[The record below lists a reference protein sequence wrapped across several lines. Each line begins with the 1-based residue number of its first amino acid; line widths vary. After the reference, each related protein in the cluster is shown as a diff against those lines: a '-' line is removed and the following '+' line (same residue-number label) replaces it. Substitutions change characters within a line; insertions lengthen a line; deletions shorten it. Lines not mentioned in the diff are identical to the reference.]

1 MEEVYAKMGF
11 PGCLGKRFLHCRDTS
26 YSFKHDEF
34 LIMMIDTGSV
44 DGVHV
49 HWARCPF
56 KLQARHKGAKG
67 VPTRFHSVHR
77 CFVLR
82 FVLRSNLTSELSD
95 TTRSFNVT
103 VDHRRF
109 VQHISATLN
118 DKTTVRTVRYD
129 SHVTAVQRG
138 LFKDFCFKVIL
149 FYHLFPVVM
158 SHYLLSLYSL
168 FQTEHIPGVLTSIL
182 GDQ

>member
-1 MEEVYAKMGF
+1 M
-11 PGCLGKRFLHCRDTS
+11 
-26 YSFKHDEF
+26 
-34 LIMMIDTGSV
+34 
-44 DGVHV
+44 
-49 HWARCPF
+49 
-56 KLQARHKGAKG
+56 
-67 VPTRFHSVHR
+67 
-77 CFVLR
+77 LR

-103 VDHRRF
+103 VDHRRL
-109 VQHISATLN
+109 VQHISASKAGTLN
-118 DKTTVRTVRYD
+118 DKTTVRYD
-129 SHVTAVQRG
+129 SHVTAVRRG